1 MKKKSYSRCQ
11 ERSPIPSE
19 INFDWPKVKYCQ
31 SYPGRKSYSE
41 LLDGI
46 SSKKPQE
53 LESALCQ
60 ITRAG
65 LIEGKSQQD
74 LRAEISPLVAGYS
87 LTESET
93 YVGNKTRDALC
104 WLSKGEAPQ
113 YVPQITRHKSGR
125 VESSEARVKTSSL
138 SSLQAK
144 PKSPR
149 IKQLHERHALT
160 KIQNPLVGD
169 AGVRT
174 PYGATR
180 KESEGFAI

>member
-1 MKKKSYSRCQ
+1 MPRTKNHQQTSIMKKKSYSRCQ

-46 SSKKPQE
+46 SSKKPQ
-53 LESALCQ
+53 
-60 ITRAG
+60 
-65 LIEGKSQQD
+65 GKSQQD

-104 WLSKGEAPQ
+104 WLSKGEAPR

-125 VESSEARVKTSSL
+125 VESSEPRVKTSSL
-138 SSLQAK
+138 SALQAK

-149 IKQLHERHALT
+149 IKQLQERHALT

-169 AGVRT
+169 AGART
-174 PYGATR
+174 PYGATI
-180 KESEGFAI
+180 KKSEGGAI

>member
-1 MKKKSYSRCQ
+1 MKKSYARRQ
-11 ERSPIPSE
+11 ERPPIPSE

-53 LESALCQ
+53 LESALFQ

-104 WLSKGEAPQ
+104 WLSKGEAPR
-113 YVPQITRHKSGR
+113 YVPQITRHKSAR
-125 VESSEARVKTSSL
+125 VESSEPRVKTSSL
-138 SSLQAK
+138 SALQAK

-149 IKQLHERHALT
+149 IKQLQERHALT
-160 KIQNPLVGD
+160 KIQNTLVGD
-169 AGVRT
+169 AGART
-174 PYGATR
+174 PCATR
-180 KESEGFAI
+180 NESEGGAI

>member
-1 MKKKSYSRCQ
+1 M
-11 ERSPIPSE
+11 
-19 INFDWPKVKYCQ
+19 
-31 SYPGRKSYSE
+31 
-41 LLDGI
+41 
-46 SSKKPQE
+46 
-53 LESALCQ
+53 
-60 ITRAG
+60 
-65 LIEGKSQQD
+65 IEGKSPQD

-113 YVPQITRHKSGR
+113 YAPQITRQKRGA
-125 VESSEARVKTSSL
+125 VKSSEARFKTSSL
-138 SSLQAK
+138 SALQAK

-149 IKQLHERHALT
+149 IKQLQERHALT
-160 KIQNPLVGD
+160 KIQNPVDGD

-174 PYGATR
+174 LYGATR

>member
-1 MKKKSYSRCQ
+1 MKKSYSRRQ
-11 ERSPIPSE
+11 ERTPIPSE
-19 INFDWPKVKYCQ
+19 INFDWPRVKYCQ

-53 LESALCQ
+53 LESALFQ

-65 LIEGKSQQD
+65 LIEGKSPQD
-74 LRAEISPLVAGYS
+74 LRAEITPLVAGYS
-87 LTESET
+87 LTESEA

-113 YVPQITRHKSGR
+113 YVPQITRHKRGR
-125 VESSEARVKTSSL
+125 LESSAARFKTSTL
-138 SSLQAK
+138 SALQAK
-144 PKSPR
+144 TKSPL
-149 IKQLHERHALT
+149 IKQLQERHGLT

-169 AGVRT
+169 AGVWT
-174 PYGATR
+174 THGAIR